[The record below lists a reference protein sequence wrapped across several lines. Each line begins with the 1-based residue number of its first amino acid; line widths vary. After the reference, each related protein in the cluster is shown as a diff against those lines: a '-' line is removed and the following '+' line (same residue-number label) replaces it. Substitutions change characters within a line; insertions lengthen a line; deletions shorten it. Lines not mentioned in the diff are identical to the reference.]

1 MANSTLKQIAAELG
15 ISISTASRAI
25 NGKSVVNEETRQRVL
40 ELADKYAYSPN
51 EIARSLQ
58 KCSTQ
63 TIAVVLPDI
72 SETFFGT
79 IVKEIDHVVSQ
90 EGYLLILADTHER
103 ADKESKYLDML
114 YTRQV
119 DALVLAT
126 VDLDGRSVRR
136 FFAGN
141 KPVVF
146 IDNVPR
152 LDKLTAI
159 TIDNRKASVM
169 AVEHLVS
176 HGHRRIAT
184 VIGSKE
190 ETTGS
195 ERLAG
200 YREALERHG
209 LTQDDRLIVYG
220 DYKRESGYTA
230 MKQLLSQREAVSFT
244 AVYITSEKMTY
255 GAMQAIHESGLRI
268 PEDISVVGF
277 DIHPPQEVKQ
287 QKITS
292 IRQPEE
298 AIGRL
303 VGEQLLKYLEM
314 PSWRKQ
320 EHILLE
326 PLLEEGETVTT
337 I

>member
-40 ELADKYAYSPN
+40 ELAEKYAYTPN

-79 IVKEIDHVVSQ
+79 IVKEIDRVVSR

-146 IDNVPR
+146 IDNIPR
-152 LDKLTAI
+152 LEELNAI
-159 TIDNRKASVM
+159 TIDNRKASAM

-176 HGHRRIAT
+176 RGHQHIAT
-184 VIGSKE
+184 VIGSTE
-190 ETTGS
+190 ETTGL

-200 YREALERHG
+200 YREALEHQG
-209 LTQDDRLIVYG
+209 LSQDDRLIVYG
-220 DYKRESGYTA
+220 DYKRESGYAA
-230 MKQLLSQREAVSFT
+230 MKQLLSQRESVPFT

-255 GAMQAIHESGLRI
+255 GAMEAIRESGLRI

-277 DIHPPQEVKQ
+277 DIHPPQEVQQ

-298 AIGRL
+298 VIGRL
-303 VGEQLLKYLEM
+303 VGEHLLKCLET
-314 PSWRKQ
+314 PSRRKQ
-320 EHILLE
+320 AHVLLE
-326 PLLEEGETVTT
+326 PLLEEGETVAT